1 MATGIAIFVLILL
14 LVGAGLMPL
23 YRDSKR
29 PLPKNLPPPLKD
41 EDDEDDESR

>member
-1 MATGIAIFVLILL
+1 MSKGLLIFL
-14 LVGAGLMPL
+14 LVLAFVAVGLMRL

-41 EDDEDDESR
+41 DDEDEK